1 MTKPYKKYK
10 SLIFSIIKITL
21 LKKEW
26 TKYRGVNRTLLDFFR
41 HFGGFPALI
50 LKGCEADSPKTVRTP
65 KSNKLQAKHIALCQ
79 KERNLVINPLPNF
92 TLYQFRAFLTI
103 KSLSFSSYWYQKALS
118 LQSINTVF
126 DLWTQ
131 NTFSLRAVLF
141 PR

>member
-50 LKGCEADSPKTVRTP
+50 LKECEAGAGR
-65 KSNKLQAKHIALCQ
+65 QG
-79 KERNLVINPLPNF
+79 
-92 TLYQFRAFLTI
+92 RA
-103 KSLSFSSYWYQKALS
+103 
-118 LQSINTVF
+118 
-126 DLWTQ
+126 
-131 NTFSLRAVLF
+131 
-141 PR
+141 